1 MHSIPIPHGLLP
13 SRARYASECQAKVLI
28 VFYPTKRSYKI
39 SACNLTIRTK
49 TAIFSLQNDY
59 YAAKLRIIPHTALSH
74 FTPILSQFT
83 VPPNDVGGAGLSCL
97 HIKQTPA
104 GYPQGSFR
112 CRRFLVVVRDVAIT
126 RTEGRR
132 HRRCRLKNPL
142 LRTIIAVLKS
152 E

>member
-1 MHSIPIPHGLLP
+1 M
-13 SRARYASECQAKVLI
+13 A
-28 VFYPTKRSYKI
+28 
-39 SACNLTIRTK
+39 
-49 TAIFSLQNDY
+49 
-59 YAAKLRIIPHTALSH
+59 
-74 FTPILSQFT
+74 LSQFT
-83 VPPNDVGGAGLSCL
+83 VPPPKKKNDVGGVGLSCL

-142 LRTIIAVLKS
+142 LRTIIAVKKTNSLF
-152 E
+152 

>member
-59 YAAKLRIIPHTALSH
+59 YAKKC
-74 FTPILSQFT
+74 
-83 VPPNDVGGAGLSCL
+83 NDWLFLKMEGGVMSVAGWGQLVF
-97 HIKQTPA
+97 Q
-104 GYPQGSFR
+104 QG
-112 CRRFLVVVRDVAIT
+112 
-126 RTEGRR
+126 G
-132 HRRCRLKNPL
+132 
-142 LRTIIAVLKS
+142 
-152 E
+152 